1 MQIGRLLVLK
11 NNNWSTKVSWK
22 LQLDIQILIHYN
34 RTIKTM
40 FADVNLM
47 LANCFNKAKINEDC
61 LTNRKDPTRKI
72 SSLN

>member
-1 MQIGRLLVLK
+1 MIYVYNIVDAK
-11 NNNWSTKVSWK
+11 YDVKVRF
-22 LQLDIQILIHYN
+22 Y
-34 RTIKTM
+34 RTMKIM

-72 SSLN
+72 SLLN